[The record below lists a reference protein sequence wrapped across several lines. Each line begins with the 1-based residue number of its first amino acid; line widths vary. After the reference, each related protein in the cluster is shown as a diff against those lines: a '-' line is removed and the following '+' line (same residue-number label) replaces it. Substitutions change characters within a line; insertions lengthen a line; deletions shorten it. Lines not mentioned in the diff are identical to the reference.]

1 MIKVNIIAVGKLKE
15 KYLRDA
21 CEEYLK
27 RLKAFAKVSIF
38 EINEYRASDNPSKSE
53 IDTVKEKEGK
63 AIISKIPKGSY
74 VFSMCIEG
82 KQLSS
87 EELSEKMN
95 DVALNSSSELT
106 FIIGGSF
113 GLSDEVKALSD
124 FRLSFGKITLPHQ
137 LMRVVL
143 LEQIYRALSI
153 SNNSKY
159 HK

>member
-1 MIKVNIIAVGKLKE
+1 MIRINIIAVGKLKE

-21 CEEYLK
+21 CAEYLK
-27 RLKAFAKVSIF
+27 RLSAFAKVNII
-38 EINEYRASDNPSKSE
+38 EVGEYKSDDISQVLS
-53 IDTVKEKEGK
+53 KEGESI
-63 AIISKIPKGSY
+63 AAKIPKGSY
-74 VFSMCIEG
+74 IIPMCIEG
-82 KQLSS
+82 TELSS
-87 EELSEKMN
+87 EEISDKIEKISLQNSEI
-95 DVALNSSSELT
+95 T
-106 FIIGGSF
+106 FIIGGSN
-113 GLSDEVKALSD
+113 GIADEVKKLGD

>member
-53 IDTVKEKEGK
+53 IDIVKEKEGK

-87 EELSEKMN
+87 EELSEKLN
-95 DVALNSSSELT
+95 DVTLNSSSELT